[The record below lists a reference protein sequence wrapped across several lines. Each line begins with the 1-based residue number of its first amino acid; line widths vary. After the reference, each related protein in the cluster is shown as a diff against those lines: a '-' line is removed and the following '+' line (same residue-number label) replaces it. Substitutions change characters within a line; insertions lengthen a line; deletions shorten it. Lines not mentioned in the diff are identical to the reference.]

1 MNRRKPSEILRILR
15 DHTPT
20 ISAPASR

>member
-1 MNRRKPSEILRILR
+1 MNCCKPSEVLRILR

-20 ISAPASR
+20 ISLSPVR